1 MLTGR
6 RTFRLAEKRIHAP
19 NALKN
24 QMKTMLLI
32 KSYLTPQLDDSGF
45 MVYLLIAC
53 PPRGEITCRK
63 LGEEETDVE
72 QTMQEFRHF
81 GVPFHCRKL

>member
-45 MVYLLIAC
+45 MV
-53 PPRGEITCRK
+53 
-63 LGEEETDVE
+63 
-72 QTMQEFRHF
+72 
-81 GVPFHCRKL
+81 